1 MKDNRRVFKNPLTT
15 RYATG
20 EMLYNFSDE
29 KRFRLWRR
37 LWTALAE
44 AEQELGLDITA
55 EQIAEMKAHQDD
67 INYELAEEKEKELRH
82 DVVAH
87 IAAFGEQCPG
97 AKGII
102 HLGATSAF
110 VGDNTDLILM
120 RDGLEIL
127 KRKLVNIID
136 RLGAFA
142 EKYKDLVTLGL
153 THFQPAQPTT
163 VGKRAALWLQDL
175 IMDLRELEHR
185 LDNLPFRGVKGT
197 TGTQGSFLALFDGDH
212 EKVERLEALVAE
224 KMGFHEVFSVTG
236 QTYPRKLDSLVV
248 ALLSSIA
255 QSAKKFATDMRLLQH
270 LKEAEEPFEET
281 QVGSSAMA
289 YKRNPMRSERICAL
303 ARYTITLSQSSALTA
318 SEQWFERT
326 LDDSANKRLVI
337 PEGFLATDAILDI
350 YLNIASGIEVY
361 PEVIKRHLEAELPFM
376 AVENI
381 LMEAVKA
388 GLPGQGG
395 DRQELHS
402 RLREHS
408 LAAAKKIKEEGREN
422 DLLERI
428 REDPAFAAIKD
439 KLSQILEP
447 KRFAG
452 RAKEQ
457 TENFLKAEVQP
468 IRKKYQSLL
477 GLESEMEV

>member
-1 MKDNRRVFKNPLTT
+1 MKNERRVFRNPLTV
-15 RYATG
+15 RYATQ
-20 EMLYNFSDE
+20 EMLYDFSEE

-37 LWTALAE
+37 LWIALAE
-44 AEQELGLDITA
+44 AEKELGLDITA
-55 EQIAEMKAHQDD
+55 EQIAQMKAHQDD

-87 IAAFGEQCPG
+87 IAAFGEQCPK

-110 VGDNTDLILM
+110 VVDNTDLILM

-136 RLGAFA
+136 RLGGFA
-142 EKYKDLVTLGL
+142 EEYKDLATLGF

-163 VGKRAALWLQDL
+163 VGKRATLWLQDL
-175 IMDLRELEHR
+175 IMDLQELEHR

-197 TGTQGSFLALFDGDH
+197 TGTQASFLALFDYDH
-212 EKVERLEALVAE
+212 EKVERLEALVAR
-224 KMGFHEVFSVTG
+224 KMGFRQVFSVTG
-236 QTYPRKLDSLVV
+236 QTYPRKLDHLVV
-248 ALLSSIA
+248 SLLSGIV

-303 ARYTITLSQSSALTA
+303 ARYVMTLSQSTALTA

-337 PEGFLATDAILDI
+337 PEAFLATDAILDI
-350 YLNIASGIEVY
+350 FLNIASGIKVY
-361 PEVIKRHLEAELPFM
+361 PEVIQSHLAAELPFM

-388 GLPGQGG
+388 GG
-395 DRQELHS
+395 DRQALHR
-402 RLREHS
+402 RLQEHS
-408 LAAAKKIKEEGREN
+408 FAAAKKIKEEGGEN

-428 REDPAFAAIKD
+428 REDEAFAAIKE
-439 KLSQILEP
+439 KLPEILDP

-468 IRKKYQSLL
+468 IRKKYKSLL

>member
-1 MKDNRRVFKNPLTT
+1 MEDKRRVFQNPLIT
-15 RYATG
+15 RYGTR
-20 EMLYNFSDE
+20 EMLYDFSDE

-37 LWTALAE
+37 LWISLAE
-44 AEQELGLDITA
+44 AERELGLDITE
-55 EQIAEMKAHQDD
+55 EQIAQMKAHQDD

-87 IAAFGEQCPG
+87 IAAFGEQCPK

-110 VGDNTDLILM
+110 VVDNTDLILM

-127 KRKLVNIID
+127 KAKLVNVID
-136 RLGAFA
+136 RLAAFA

-163 VGKRAALWLQDL
+163 VGKRATLWLQDL
-175 IMDLRELEHR
+175 LMDLGELEHR
-185 LDNLPFRGVKGT
+185 LSKLAFRGVKGT
-197 TGTQGSFLALFDGDH
+197 TGTQASFLALFEGDH
-212 EKVERLEALVAE
+212 AKVERLEASVAR
-224 KMGFHEVFSVTG
+224 KMGFEEVFPVTG
-236 QTYPRKLDSLVV
+236 QTYPRKLDHLIL

-270 LKEAEEPFEET
+270 LKEAEEPFEQT

-303 ARYTITLSQSSALTA
+303 ARYVITLAQSPGFTA

-337 PEGFLATDAILDI
+337 PEAFLATDAILDI
-350 YLNIASGIEVY
+350 FLNIVSGIKVY
-361 PEVIKRHLEAELPFM
+361 PEVIKKHLEAELPFM
-376 AVENI
+376 ATEVI

-388 GLPGQGG
+388 GG
-395 DRQELHS
+395 DRQNLHG

-408 LAAAKKIKEEGREN
+408 LAAAKKIKEEGVEN

-428 REDPAFAAIKD
+428 REDQAFAAIKD
-439 KLSQILEP
+439 KLPEILKPE
-447 KRFAG
+447 RFAG

-457 TENFLKAEVQP
+457 TEKFLKDEVQP
-468 IRKKYQSLL
+468 IRKKYKSLL
-477 GLESEMEV
+477 GLKSEMEV